1 MEHCRR
7 GPCFKSYMF
16 NIIDFLVL
24 PKKITIFNIIV
35 CELML
40 LNFLFRLVIIEESKQ
55 ARINRD
61 LKYQNGVEIIA
72 RGLKNYNLR

>member
-1 MEHCRR
+1 
-7 GPCFKSYMF
+7 MF